1 MAKRHV
7 ASFGGDEDVLKLT
20 VVADAKLYE
29 DTKNHLIV
37 HGIWVYCMPYE
48 LYLKAVLKTLCSK
61 HSLCLLLP

>member
-37 HGIWVYCMPYE
+37 HFKQVNCMVYK
-48 LYLKAVLKTLCSK
+48 LYPIEVIIFLKRNY
-61 HSLCLLLP
+61 